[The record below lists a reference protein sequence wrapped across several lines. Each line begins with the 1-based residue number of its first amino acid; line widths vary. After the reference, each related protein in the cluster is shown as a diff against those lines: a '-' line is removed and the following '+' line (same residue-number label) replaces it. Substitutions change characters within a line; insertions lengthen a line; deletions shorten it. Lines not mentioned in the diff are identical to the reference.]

1 MEGLRQYVISVAA
14 AALICGIVS
23 GMVQNG
29 AAKEL
34 VRLLCGLFLA
44 VTALHP
50 LVKLDLSNLG
60 EFVLPYTQEAES
72 VAAMGENMARESM
85 ADIIKAE
92 SEAYILDKAAEL
104 NAEITAQ
111 ITVGDDQAPAA
122 AKLSGEV
129 SPYARQ
135 RLEKILESDLG
146 IAKENQLWT
155 G

>member
-60 EFVLPYTQEAES
+60 EFALPYTQEAES

-111 ITVGDDQAPAA
+111 ITVGDYQAPTA